1 MSQASIAAQLAAA
14 ELASDSAKLD
24 AELLLADLL
33 GVSRTYLATWPEREL
48 SATEQAAY
56 RERLARRRGGE
67 PVAYILGE
75 QGFWTLQLACDPS
88 TLIPRPET
96 ELLVEQALSLALP
109 GRAEVVDLGTGSG
122 AIALALASERPAWQL
137 LAVDAAASAVALA
150 ERNRARYRLDNV
162 TLLVSDWFAALGDRR
177 FDLIVSN
184 PPYIDSGDPHLSQGD
199 LCFEPLS
206 ALVAG
211 ADGLDDLRRIVGAA
225 PNHLNTGGW
234 LLVEHGY
241 RQAEAVAELF
251 AAAGFAGVA
260 GCRDLNGEPRTTLGQ
275 WR

>member
-1 MSQASIAAQLAAA
+1 MSEAAIAAQLAAA
-14 ELASDSAKLD
+14 ELAGDSPELD

-48 SATEQAAY
+48 SAAEQAAY
-56 RERLARRRGGE
+56 RERLARRRSGE

-75 QGFWTLQLACDPS
+75 QGFWTLQLGCDAS

-96 ELLVEQALSLALP
+96 ELLVEQALGLALP
-109 GRAEVVDLGTGSG
+109 ARAAVVDLGTGSG

-137 LAVDAAASAVALA
+137 LAVDAQPAAVALA
-150 ERNRARYRLDNV
+150 ERNRARCQLDNV
-162 TLLVSDWFAALGDRR
+162 TLLVSDWFAELGGRQ

-184 PPYIDSGDPHLSQGD
+184 PPYIDSGDPHLSRGD
-199 LCFEPLS
+199 LRFEPHS

-211 ADGLDDLRRIVGAA
+211 PDGLAGLRQIIGAA
-225 PNHLNTGGW
+225 PRHLNAGGW

-241 RQAEAVAELF
+241 HQAEPVAALF
-251 AAAGFAGVA
+251 TAAGFGGVQ
-260 GCRDLNGEPRTTLGQ
+260 GCRDLNGVPRTTLGQ